1 MNYWENQTI
10 VETLHLGFKVKAFRF
25 LIPKFFCEQN
35 INKTDFMP
43 HNKLMFAILVAIGHK
58 SIVKG
63 IEIFW
68 FWWKKF

>member
-1 MNYWENQTI
+1 
-10 VETLHLGFKVKAFRF
+10 
-25 LIPKFFCEQN
+25 
-35 INKTDFMP
+35 MP

-68 FWWKKF
+68 FWWKEEILRKISYIYSNSHSGRRHIYEQKEKMRKCMY